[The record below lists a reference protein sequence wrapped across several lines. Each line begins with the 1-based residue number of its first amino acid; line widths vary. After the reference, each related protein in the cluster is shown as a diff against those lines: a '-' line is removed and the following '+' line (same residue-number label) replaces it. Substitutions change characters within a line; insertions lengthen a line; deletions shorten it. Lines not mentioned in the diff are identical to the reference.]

1 MTINQLI
8 AEEARKRGISEEGI
22 EGGRRW
28 VDSLMPGERKKVADE
43 ELTPEKEFAMR
54 MFIQLCFIMQ
64 DDPQYRRDMDCKY
77 QQMVA
82 RN

>member
-8 AEEARKRGISEEGI
+8 AEEARRRGVSEEGI

-28 VDSLMPGERKKVADE
+28 VDSLMPGERRKVADE
-43 ELTPEKEFAMR
+43 ELTPEKEAAMR
-54 MFIQLCFIMQ
+54 MFISLCFVMQ
-64 DDPQYRRDMDCKY
+64 DDPEYRREMDRKY
-77 QQMVA
+77 QKMIE